1 MYKKCTSNSYI
12 YTENIQTA
20 QNLHKVQTFRLKT
33 PWNSKSRYVFYKQ
46 CTNYTKPS
54 YITS

>member
-1 MYKKCTSNSYI
+1 MYEKCTSNSYI
-12 YTENIQTA
+12 YTENIQTV

-46 CTNYTKPS
+46 CTKP
-54 YITS
+54 I